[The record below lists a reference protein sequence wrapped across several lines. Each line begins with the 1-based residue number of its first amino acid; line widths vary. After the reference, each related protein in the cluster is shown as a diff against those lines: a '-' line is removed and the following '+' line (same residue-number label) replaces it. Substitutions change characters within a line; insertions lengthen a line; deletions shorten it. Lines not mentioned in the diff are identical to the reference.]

1 MIIRCPKCKF
11 AGVISDTNRLTVNQP
26 MFCPRCQTLVLYPGE
41 YDNSAT
47 SSIRKDRKTLQPQR
61 VNWEGRES
69 WLDMAAFWRTS
80 KSFLL
85 RPSAT
90 FSSLN
95 YDTGIGS
102 ALVYLLI
109 YGSLG
114 QIIGRYWF
122 TLLGIHYGILEGN
135 PLSNTLRFAA
145 TALFTPPLF
154 LAFVFVAAV
163 LVHFVL
169 RILLAAKRPF
179 SATFQVMAYGS
190 GAASIINVIP
200 FLGRMIMPLWA
211 LGLYF
216 VGLSRA
222 HQTSKAKVL
231 FSLLLPLAMLGF
243 LALVVILIIAV
254 SHVLEF
260 FEAIRQPL

>member
-1 MIIRCPKCKF
+1 
-11 AGVISDTNRLTVNQP
+11 
-26 MFCPRCQTLVLYPGE
+26 MFCPRCQTLILYPDE
-41 YDNSAT
+41 YDTPIT
-47 SSIRKDRKTLQPQR
+47 SSIRRDRQPVKPQK
-61 VNWEGRES
+61 VNWEMRES
-69 WLDMAAFWRTS
+69 WLDMAAFWRIS
-80 KSFLL
+80 KSILF

-90 FSSLN
+90 FSALN
-95 YDTGIGS
+95 YDSGMLS
-102 ALVYLLI
+102 ALVYLFI

-122 TLLGIHYGILEGN
+122 TLLGIHYGILQGS
-135 PLSNTLRFAA
+135 PLSNTLHFA
-145 TALFTPPLF
+145 TTVLFTPPLF
-154 LAFVFVAAV
+154 LAVVFVAAV

-169 RILLAAKRPF
+169 RILLAAQRPF

-200 FLGRMIMPLWA
+200 FVGRIIMPFWA

-216 VGLSRA
+216 VGLCRA

-231 FSLLLPLAMLGF
+231 FALFLPLAMLGF

-260 FEAIRQPL
+260 FEAIRHPL